1 MIKNSFEIKNASDF
15 TINEINMFKKIL
27 INEGEVIESTFDK
40 LIQNDPILLFYPN
53 TKYIKAIGALKIP
66 LEGYKSDVF
75 KNSKSSM
82 KPNDFNYELGWIVV
96 LEQGKGIGKKIT
108 KSLSELKTKIY
119 STVRKENEVMNHIL
133 TKIGFEKTGISYSSK
148 RGDYKI
154 NLYTLNK

>member
-1 MIKNSFEIKNASDF
+1 
-15 TINEINMFKKIL
+15 
-27 INEGEVIESTFDK
+27 
-40 LIQNDPILLFYPN
+40 
-53 TKYIKAIGALKIP
+53 
-66 LEGYKSDVF
+66 
-75 KNSKSSM
+75 M